1 MPNRNLVQKQ
11 REVNEEAHLAEGLF
25 LSGQSK
31 PALSKLKIV
40 ISGGGPVG
48 LLLAISLNDLF
59 KKYIDITVYEARW
72 KSVGGMISWKAKED
86 GNNRR
91 QQVVTIQS
99 RPFSLLP
106 KDLQAALMQTG
117 ICSEIWPYSEDSP
130 KLIGRPKSFH
140 IKDLEDHLLDYA
152 LKTDINLIPKTFD
165 IDKPA
170 VGHHDIL
177 AICEGSHSPT
187 RKTLKDK
194 FGEGDQTSYSINGT
208 QVVDTVLGLQV
219 KSRVKSAAAVFLTI
233 IQNRYLLNV
242 DDKGFGYLNLRL
254 TVAEAE
260 RWENRTGAIPA
271 ELLKHIQQGLKL
283 FDILPA
289 DMKSIHSF
297 KLSMVHRNRFSA
309 QLNQSGKQKPQFA
322 FLLGDAANALHFW
335 PGRGLSQG
343 ILSALSLAH
352 CLLDRWKP
360 SKAFR
365 AADFSKH
372 EGIMHMLQ
380 HRHKTRAWYAMTKSI
395 DDQLYPIHELIAN
408 SHLTQP
414 NDKAVLIDTLMER
427 CFNLRKNL
435 ADRLAEKCAL
445 TSLYRKL
452 RMLEVE
458 TLQMLVGGGQWETQL
473 SGGPEI
479 RLEDFYVF
487 KPPFIEFQQRP
498 LATNPCG

>member
-11 REVNEEAHLAEGLF
+11 REVNEEAHLVEGLF
-25 LSGQSK
+25 LSGYSK
-31 PALSKLKIV
+31 SSLSKLKIV

-48 LLLAISLNDLF
+48 LMLAISLNDLF
-59 KKYIDITVYEARW
+59 KEYIDITIYEARW
-72 KSVGGMISWKAKED
+72 KAVDGRIFWKSKED
-86 GNNRR
+86 GNSRR

-106 KDLQAALMQTG
+106 RDLQAALMQAG

-152 LKTDINLIPKTFD
+152 LKTDIKLIPQTFT
-165 IDKPA
+165 IDKPTVA
-170 VGHHDIL
+170 LYDIL

-194 FGEGDQTSYSINGT
+194 FGEGDQTPYSINGK

-219 KSRVKSAAAVFLTI
+219 KSRIKSAASVFLTI

-242 DDKGFGYLNLRL
+242 DQQGFGYLNLRL
-254 TVAEAE
+254 TAAEAE
-260 RWENRTGAIPA
+260 QWENRTGAIPA

-297 KLSMVHRNRFSA
+297 KLSMVHRNRFST

-352 CLLDRWKP
+352 CLLDRWRP
-360 SKAFR
+360 DKAFR
-365 AADFSKH
+365 EADFSKH

-395 DDQLYPIHELIAN
+395 DDQLYPIQELITN

-414 NDKAVLIDTLMER
+414 NDKAVLIDALMER

-479 RLEDFYVF
+479 RLNDFYVS
-487 KPPFIEFQQRP
+487 KPPLIPFQKPR
-498 LATNPCG
+498 LATHICG

>member
-1 MPNRNLVQKQ
+1 M
-11 REVNEEAHLAEGLF
+11 LAT
-25 LSGQSK
+25 
-31 PALSKLKIV
+31 
-40 ISGGGPVG
+40 
-48 LLLAISLNDLF
+48 SLQDVF
-59 KKYIDITVYEARW
+59 KGNIDISIYEARW
-72 KSVGGMISWKAKED
+72 KSVNGRISWKSKEE

-91 QQVVTIQS
+91 KQVVTIQS
-99 RPFSLLP
+99 RPFNLLP
-106 KDLQAALMQTG
+106 GDLQRTLLQAG

-130 KLIGRPKSFH
+130 KDIGQPKSFH
-140 IKDLEDHLLDYA
+140 IKDLEDHLLHYVQ
-152 LKTDINLIPKTFD
+152 LKNIRLIPRVFD
-165 IDKPA
+165 MNWWTAED
-170 VGHHDIL
+170 DIL
-177 AICEGSHSPT
+177 AICEGKHAAT
-187 RKTLKDK
+187 RESLKDK
-194 FGEGDQTSYSINGT
+194 FGAGDQAPYSINGEP
-208 QVVDTVLGLQV
+208 VIDTVLGLQV
-219 KSRVKSAAAVFLTI
+219 KSRIKSAAAVFLTI

-242 DDKGFGYLNLRL
+242 DREGLGYLNIRL
-254 TVAEAE
+254 TLVEAQQ
-260 RWENRTGAIPA
+260 WKNRNALIPT
-271 ELLKHIQQGLKL
+271 ELLRHVQQGLKL

-289 DMKSIHSF
+289 DMRSIHSF
-297 KLSMVHRNRFSA
+297 KLSMVQQNRFST
-309 QLNQSGKQKPQFA
+309 QLNQPGKQKAQFA

-352 CLLDRWKP
+352 CLLDRWRP
-360 SKAFR
+360 DKAFR
-365 AADFSKH
+365 EADFSKH

-395 DDQLYPIHELIAN
+395 DDQLYTIQELIAN

-414 NDKAVLIDTLMER
+414 NDKAELIDTLMER

-479 RLEDFYVF
+479 KLNDFYVS
-487 KPPFIEFQQRP
+487 KPPLIPFQKPR
-498 LATNPCG
+498 LATHICG